1 MQICKS
7 EITPIMRRV
16 TFWHVPLPRQL
27 LRRCSFDIC
36 PTILTYAP
44 LQRQLFDTCPPIF
57 PHIVNDSSLITAQI
71 TRSTKRS
78 KFTNKHHHQI
88 RMFQYWQSGQFSI
101 EFRRYPRLCKS
112 VSSTNTHIVL
122 LYPQKNLWGGQRCHH
137 LSYGEGSPGL
147 QKNLGENDVVSRYD
161 VKTTSKID
169 ILGHFQGEN
178 TPVPWTLLIAF
189 LVLIW

>member
-1 MQICKS
+1 MC
-7 EITPIMRRV
+7 
-16 TFWHVPLPRQL
+16 PLPRQL

-44 LQRQLFDTCPPIF
+44 LQRQLFDTCPPPIF

-122 LYPQKNLWGGQRCHH
+122 LYPQKNLWGGSDATTLVMGR
-137 LSYGEGSPGL
+137 GL
-147 QKNLGENDVVSRYD
+147 QGFRKTLVKMTSSRD
-161 VKTTSKID
+161 MTSKRRQKLPFWAIFKAKTHRS
-169 ILGHFQGEN
+169 LEPF
-178 TPVPWTLLIAF
+178 
-189 LVLIW
+189 